1 MSRRRNLWSG
11 LGAVGLAV
19 ALVAG
24 VHYAPGMT
32 APGSL
37 SVSAAPSVTAQLQ
50 HAGLVDGNTID
61 TAAVRTLLSEI
72 PAPTTAAANGYN
84 RDLFGPAW
92 ADTDHNGCDQR
103 NDTLRRDLTHLTY
116 KPGTHGCVITT
127 GTLAEPYTG
136 AEIAFTKGERT
147 SSAVQIDHVV
157 PLSWAWQHGAST
169 WSDDHREQLATDLN
183 NLQAADG
190 TANESK
196 SDQGP
201 ATWLPAA
208 SYSCTYVTRFA
219 YIVHRYELTLD
230 TADRDAITRV
240 LDSCK

>member
-1 MSRRRNLWSG
+1 MSRRTLWSG

-32 APGSL
+32 ASGSL

-50 HAGLVDGNTID
+50 HAGLVDGDTID
-61 TAAVRTLLSEI
+61 TAAVRTLLTEI
-72 PAPTTAAANGYN
+72 PKSTTTAASGYN
-84 RDLFGPAW
+84 RELFGPAW

-103 NDTLRRDLTHLTY
+103 NDTLRRDLTHLSY
-116 KPGTHGCVITT
+116 KPGTRDCVVTA
-127 GTLAEPYTG
+127 GTLADPYTG
-136 AEIAFTKGERT
+136 QEIAFTKGEQT
-147 SSAVQIDHVV
+147 SRAVQIDHVV
-157 PLSWAWQHGAST
+157 PLSWAWQHGASSWT
-169 WSDDHREQLATDLN
+169 SEHREQLATDLN

-201 ATWLPAA
+201 ATWLPTA

-219 YIVHRYELTLD
+219 YVVHRYELTLD

-240 LDSCK
+240 LDGCK

>member
-1 MSRRRNLWSG
+1 MSRRRNLW
-11 LGAVGLAV
+11 GAFGVVGLAA
-19 ALVAG
+19 ALFAG
-24 VHYAPGMT
+24 VHYAPGMG
-32 APGSL
+32 AAGSL
-37 SVSAAPSVTAQLQ
+37 SVGAAPSVTAQLQ
-50 HAGLVDGNTID
+50 DAGLVTGDTID
-61 TAAVRTLLSEI
+61 TAAVRSLLTEI
-72 PAPTTAAANGYN
+72 PAPTTAAESGYN

-116 KPGTHGCVITT
+116 KPGTHDCVVTA
-127 GTLAEPYTG
+127 GTLADPYTG
-136 AEIAFTKGERT
+136 HEIAFTKGEQT
-147 SSAVQIDHVV
+147 SRAVQIDHIV

-169 WSDDHREQLATDLN
+169 WTDEHREQLATDLN

-201 ATWLPAA
+201 ATWLPTVA
-208 SYSCTYVTRFA
+208 YSCTYVTRFA
-219 YIVHRYELTLD
+219 YVVHRYELTLD

-240 LDSCK
+240 LNSCK

>member
-1 MSRRRNLWSG
+1 MG
-11 LGAVGLAV
+11 
-19 ALVAG
+19 
-24 VHYAPGMT
+24 
-32 APGSL
+32 
-37 SVSAAPSVTAQLQ
+37 
-50 HAGLVDGNTID
+50 
-61 TAAVRTLLSEI
+61 
-72 PAPTTAAANGYN
+72 
-84 RDLFGPAW
+84 
-92 ADTDHNGCDQR
+92 DTDHNGCDQR

-116 KPGTHGCVITT
+116 KPGTHGCVVTT
-127 GTLAEPYTG
+127 GTLADPYTG

-183 NLQAADG
+183 NQAADG

-219 YIVHRYELTLD
+219 YVVHRYELTLD